1 MITNEKSQ
9 NSSLNNEESLFMQL
23 GHKKF
28 DTYTTNNKNC
38 SSMNNNK
45 NIDLTSLS
53 TSKRVKFYTKL
64 KPYFK
69 STSKPKKMIKIRKLH
84 NKSKSSTI
92 DINQDAERILN
103 HLLSN
108 MSTTDSKES
117 KKDCHV
123 PKLCVEPE
131 KIYIK
136 ELQLKKKQF
145 EIYKAQFIKVEKDMK
160 VKQRETLNEKNKKQN
175 IALNISNQ
183 LKAAERQML
192 NYLKRSNSPYSNRWA
207 NIMLEKSYN
216 SKMKIAGFL
225 NGVPKYEIIP
235 IPNRFK
241 QRKIEKEYHSNVNE
255 RVSNLPNIT
264 SPQRTLKGSLSQ
276 RNYNYMIAYPD
287 IYKHFQ

>member
-1 MITNEKSQ
+1 
-9 NSSLNNEESLFMQL
+9 
-23 GHKKF
+23 
-28 DTYTTNNKNC
+28 
-38 SSMNNNK
+38 
-45 NIDLTSLS
+45 
-53 TSKRVKFYTKL
+53 
-64 KPYFK
+64 
-69 STSKPKKMIKIRKLH
+69 
-84 NKSKSSTI
+84 
-92 DINQDAERILN
+92 
-103 HLLSN
+103 
-108 MSTTDSKES
+108 
-117 KKDCHV
+117 
-123 PKLCVEPE
+123 
-131 KIYIK
+131 
-136 ELQLKKKQF
+136 
-145 EIYKAQFIKVEKDMK
+145 MK
-160 VKQRETLNEKNKKQN
+160 VKQRESINEKNKKQN

-255 RVSNLPNIT
+255 RASNLPNIT

-276 RNYNYMIAYPD
+276 RNYNSLIAYPD

>member
-28 DTYTTNNKNC
+28 DSYTTNNKNC

-45 NIDLTSLS
+45 NIDLSSLS

-192 NYLKRSNSPYSNRWA
+192 KYLKRSNSPYSNRWA

-276 RNYNYMIAYPD
+276 RNYNSMIAYPD

>member
-1 MITNEKSQ
+1 MITNEIEKS
-9 NSSLNNEESLFMQL
+9 NSSTVNNEESLFMQL

-28 DTYTTNNKNC
+28 DTYTSNNKN
-38 SSMNNNK
+38 SSLNNK
-45 NIDLTSLS
+45 NIDLSSLS
-53 TSKRVKFYTKL
+53 TSKQAKLYTKL

-69 STSKPKKMIKIRKLH
+69 SSSKPKKMIKIKLLH
-84 NKSKSSTI
+84 NKTKSATI
-92 DINQDAERILN
+92 DVNQDAERILN

-108 MSTTDSKES
+108 MSTSDSKET
-117 KKDCHV
+117 KKDVHI

-145 EIYKAQFIKVEKDMK
+145 EVYKAQFIKVEKDMK
-160 VKQRETLNEKNKKQN
+160 VRQRETINERNKKQN
-175 IALNISNQ
+175 IALNISHQ

-192 NYLKRSNSPYSNRWA
+192 EYLKHSNSPYSNRWA
-207 NIMLEKSYN
+207 NTMLEKSYN

-235 IPNRFK
+235 LPNRFK
-241 QRKIEKEYHSNVNE
+241 QRKNEREYHSNVNE
-255 RVSNLPNIT
+255 RISNLPNIT
-264 SPQRTLKGSLSQ
+264 SQRVLKGSLSQ
-276 RNYNYMIAYPD
+276 RNYNSMIAYPD